1 MKTADSCKKKLNLVR
16 HPEGGWYREVYR
28 SDDVLS
34 ADSLP
39 DGFVGKRCISTAIYY
54 LLEGTDFSAF
64 HRIKSDEIWHYYQ
77 GTSAVEI
84 LFLNDGKLRS
94 FILGNDFENNQEP
107 QFTVTKNTWFAARN
121 VNSEGFAL
129 MGCTVSPG
137 FHFEDFELAD
147 ENLFLEF
154 PELEKEIASLIRI

>member
-1 MKTADSCKKKLNLVR
+1 MVKIRAYIKLYEKGRKTPFYSGYRPLFNFIEEMKTSGRIDLIDKELFF
-16 HPEGGWYREVYR
+16 PGEEGE
-28 SDDVLS
+28 
-34 ADSLP
+34 
-39 DGFVGKRCISTAIYY
+39 
-54 LLEGTDFSAF
+54 
-64 HRIKSDEIWHYYQ
+64 
-77 GTSAVEI
+77 VEI
-84 LFLNDGKLRS
+84 LFLNDGQLRS

-154 PELEKEIASLIRI
+154 PELEKEIASLIRN